1 MVVFSSRLHE
11 KTTLVV
17 PFGGYCPQDGE
28 AWWPWDL
35 HLDRLQGF
43 LGPEHFA
50 LSTIGFYFALLGFS
64 LNFHGMA
71 KLSLRGNVWRGRG
84 V

>member
-17 PFGGYCPQDGE
+17 PFGGYYPQDGE
-28 AWWPWDL
+28 AWWHWDL

-50 LSTIGFYFALLGFS
+50 LFAIEFYFALLFS
-64 LNFHGMA
+64 LVIKGMWPN
-71 KLSLRGNVWRGRG
+71 LSLGGNV
-84 V
+84 